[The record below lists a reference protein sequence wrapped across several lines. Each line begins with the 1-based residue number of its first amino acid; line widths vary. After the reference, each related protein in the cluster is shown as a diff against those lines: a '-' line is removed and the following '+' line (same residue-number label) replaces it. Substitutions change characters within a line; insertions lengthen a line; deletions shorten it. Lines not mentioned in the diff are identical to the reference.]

1 MTRLTAL
8 IEANEGAGIEEALL
22 AAEAERDRLFKAVC
36 FVILFDAEL
45 RSSTLFATTT
55 LLASAMVL
63 CPCVRARLDTA
74 TMLSEGC
81 SIVPGPVNTNEQEF
95 VVRLLA
101 RLTVRGCARSASEEP
116 CEQSSF

>member
-1 MTRLTAL
+1 MPQVP
-8 IEANEGAGIEEALL
+8 L
-22 AAEAERDRLFKAVC
+22 AEHHDMIKAVPSYRADQP
-36 FVILFDAEL
+36 FHMAILPWWSRFDL
-45 RSSTLFATTT
+45 ATTT

-81 SIVPGPVNTNEQEF
+81 STVPGPVNTNEQEF

-101 RLTVRGCARSASEEP
+101 GLTVRGCARSASEEP